1 MASTSHPRGY
11 IDFIAYMVVFMI
23 ATDTTTVYAT
33 CGRALGMTSG
43 DIKNDQVTASTRYDA
58 IHEDPWYAY
67 YARIG
72 NKYAWYPSTD
82 NADQWLQV
90 DLRKQMVIT
99 GVETQGHFWGSK
111 SYYVETFMLQYKVE
125 PSLNSGWQDAFDG
138 KGFQGN
144 RGANVVKFNNFTRP
158 IVASAIRFL
167 PQSWHEGIALRV
179 EILGCDLSDI
189 TCGEPPSIPNA
200 IIITNNSDNSFG
212 EWRKYECAAG
222 FTSDVSEYHLICG
235 INGTWYWTNGAP
247 DCSKIPTR
255 TTSTRPPV
263 TTVPSSAT
271 TVPSVTSTKKSP
283 SNISAG
289 LSSIIPIAAG
299 AGGGLVLLVV
309 IVVIVIVCRKRR
321 DRSDTVKLDD
331 LQTPPA
337 SVRTEDRP
345 EDVTFVHND
354 MYESVDNTGTTGH
367 RLGEHPE
374 EVGFVRNDMYE
385 SVNRTGEDSSNVTL
399 LPASE
404 GAAALYSVV
413 DKKPCGADDEGMVD
427 NIIYG

>member
-1 MASTSHPRGY
+1 MK
-11 IDFIAYMVVFMI
+11 
-23 ATDTTTVYAT
+23 
-33 CGRALGMTSG
+33 SG
-43 DIKNDQVTASTRYDA
+43 SIKNEQITASTISGD
-58 IHEDPWYAY
+58 WYAY
-67 YARIG
+67 YARIDDE
-72 NKYAWYPSTD
+72 YAWYPSTY
-82 NADQWLQV
+82 NTNQWLQV
-90 DLRKQMVIT
+90 DLRHQTVIT
-99 GVETQGHFWGSK
+99 GVETQGHSWTY
-111 SYYVETFMLQYKVE
+111 SYYVKTFKLQFRVG
-125 PSLNSGWQDAFDG
+125 NTTTMFQNAFDG
-138 KGFQGN
+138 KVFQGSS
-144 RGANVVKFNNFTRP
+144 GANQIKVNNFPAP

-167 PQSWHEGIALRV
+167 PQSWYYRGIALRV
-179 EILGCDLSDI
+179 ELLGCNLSDI

-200 IIITNNSDNSFG
+200 MIITNNSDNSFG

-222 FTSDVSEYHLICG
+222 FSSDVSEYHLICG

-263 TTVPSSAT
+263 TTVPSPAT
-271 TVPSVTSTKKSP
+271 TVPSVASSTKSP

-309 IVVIVIVCRKRR
+309 IVVIVIVCRRKRR
-321 DRSDTVKLDD
+321 GRSDTVKLDD
-331 LQTPPA
+331 LQGPPGT

-374 EVGFVRNDMYE
+374 EVGLVRNDMYE
-385 SVNRTGEDSSNVTL
+385 SVNRTGEDSSSVTL

>member
-179 EILGCDLSDI
+179 EILGCDLS
-189 TCGEPPSIPNA
+189 E
-200 IIITNNSDNSFG
+200 
-212 EWRKYECAAG
+212 
-222 FTSDVSEYHLICG
+222 
-235 INGTWYWTNGAP
+235 
-247 DCSKIPTR
+247 IPTR

-309 IVVIVIVCRKRR
+309 IVVIVIVCRRKRR

>member
-1 MASTSHPRGY
+1 MAFTSHPRCY
-11 IDFIAYMVVFMI
+11 FELICFMVHVVFII
-23 ATDTTTVYAT
+23 ATGATTVHAT
-33 CGRALGMTSG
+33 CGRELGMKSG
-43 DIKNDQVTASTRYDA
+43 SIKNEQITASTISGD
-58 IHEDPWYAY
+58 WYAY
-67 YARIG
+67 YARIDDE
-72 NKYAWYPSTD
+72 YAWYPSTY
-82 NADQWLQV
+82 NTNQWLQV
-90 DLRKQMVIT
+90 DLRHQTVIT
-99 GVETQGHFWGSK
+99 GVETQGHSWTY
-111 SYYVETFMLQYKVE
+111 SYYVKTFKLQFRVG
-125 PSLNSGWQDAFDG
+125 NTTTMFQNAFDG
-138 KGFQGN
+138 KVFQGSS
-144 RGANVVKFNNFTRP
+144 GANQIKVNNFPAP

-167 PQSWHEGIALRV
+167 PQSWYYRGIALRV
-179 EILGCDLSDI
+179 ELLGCNLS
-189 TCGEPPSIPNA
+189 E
-200 IIITNNSDNSFG
+200 
-212 EWRKYECAAG
+212 
-222 FTSDVSEYHLICG
+222 
-235 INGTWYWTNGAP
+235 
-247 DCSKIPTR
+247 IPTR

-263 TTVPSSAT
+263 TTVPSPAT
-271 TVPSVTSTKKSP
+271 TVPSVASSTKSP

-309 IVVIVIVCRKRR
+309 IVVIVIVCRRKRR
-321 DRSDTVKLDD
+321 GRSDTVKLDD
-331 LQTPPA
+331 LQGPPGT

-374 EVGFVRNDMYE
+374 EVGLVRNDMYE
-385 SVNRTGEDSSNVTL
+385 SVNRTGEDSSSVTL